1 MMGCNFSTVR
11 YLEVPMCGR
20 LALASALSKERFGR
34 EWVPSSPTL
43 SSSSSTS
50 SMLFM
55 LIRVDE
61 PTVTVTLGG
70 DDASLRLLFRPPL
83 SIPT

>member
-1 MMGCNFSTVR
+1 
-11 YLEVPMCGR
+11 MCGR

-43 SSSSSTS
+43 SSSSTS

>member
-1 MMGCNFSTVR
+1 
-11 YLEVPMCGR
+11 MCGR

-43 SSSSSTS
+43 SPSSTS

-70 DDASLRLLFRPPL
+70 DDASLRLLFRPAL

>member
-1 MMGCNFSTVR
+1 
-11 YLEVPMCGR
+11 MCGR

-34 EWVPSSPTL
+34 EWVPSSPT
-43 SSSSSTS
+43 SSSTS

-70 DDASLRLLFRPPL
+70 DGASLRLLFKPPL
-83 SIPT
+83 STPT